1 MEHPFTTFTN
11 ILRQQVIEPI
21 EYAVQS
27 FDPEQPNYNPP
38 LQEALYSKKLVPVAN
53 RTTKREAMYIAEIP
67 SSFCRNSST
76 LLSINELQFF
86 ENITHI
92 GANAFSGCTNLS
104 TIILPHGL
112 RYMAS
117 EVFSYCTSLHSIILP
132 DNIEL
137 IPTNCFDEC
146 VNLSNIK
153 IGENT
158 KDILGYAFYNCGM
171 EEVTIPQNIQ
181 NIFPTAFNG
190 CKQHDRIIV
199 HPDNATYFNDENGL
213 LYDRRE
219 DVLVICPKGKTS
231 ENLEIKVNISTIGPY
246 SFYGV
251 YNVKSITI
259 PSSVNRI
266 DSYSF
271 SMGGHVQTFKCLSE
285 TPPSLGSNN
294 PFGNASGTTLYVPS
308 QSVDTYK
315 NNSAWNVFKEILPI
329 EE

>member
-11 ILRQQVIEPI
+11 ILRQQVVEPI

-38 LQEALYSKKLVPVAN
+38 LQEALYSQGLVPVAN
-53 RTTKREAMYIAEIP
+53 RTTRERAMQIIEIP
-67 SSFCRNSST
+67 PSFCRNNSA

-86 ENITHI
+86 ENVTRI
-92 GANAFSGCTNLS
+92 GNNAFRLCTNLS
-104 TIILPHGL
+104 TAILPHGL
-112 RYMAS
+112 RYIES
-117 EVFSYCTSLHSIILP
+117 EAFSNCTSLHTIILP
-132 DNIEL
+132 YNIEQ
-137 IPTNCFDEC
+137 ITTKCFEEC

-158 KDILGYAFYNCGM
+158 RDILGYAFYNCGM

-190 CKQHDRIIV
+190 CKNHDRIIV
-199 HPDNATYFNDENGL
+199 HPDNADYFNDENGL
-213 LYDRRE
+213 LYNKIGT
-219 DVLVICPKGKTS
+219 VLIICPKGKTS
-231 ENLEIKVNISTIGPY
+231 ENLEIKINISTIGPY

-315 NNSAWNVFKEILPI
+315 NNSKWNVFKEILPI